1 MLRPFLFVGI
11 GGSGGKTLR
20 ALKQTLERRLRQK
33 DWDRD
38 IPGSWQ
44 FVQVD
49 TAYDGVEFPAP
60 MLPLEDFV
68 GLVGPGQTYERVRD
82 SIESRFNSSEERNLA
97 LSGWLVQHSHIP
109 IATGAGQVRTI
120 GRAVSAAQLSTLRE
134 GLKRAVDKLQAPSNR
149 SDLLELSKILHPKTG
164 SSGKV
169 LDPVVVVVSSIA
181 GGSGAGMLLDVT
193 ETLKSIDPNANW
205 LQEQLA
211 FLYTPEVFDSIAAS
225 YRVQIPMNALG
236 AMNEILAGLWAN
248 EESQAT
254 RTLFEASGV
263 QVLRQGKKAAFGPAG
278 VYLIGSKNANGVN
291 IAKGN
296 DGAGMDEVFLAV
308 GEAIAGLITDEKL
321 SDNYNA
327 YFYTNVFANSGKD
340 VVLSDK
346 TGLRRTT
353 DSLER
358 MPFGA
363 LGFARI
369 TLGMDRLMDYASEG
383 LAREQIQ
390 TMLFPRF
397 EPVDPLNPIP
407 EAEHIERAVNAQ
419 RDDFIQGSRLNEVKP
434 HDQVVNYLRGD
445 DIDVSSWDAA
455 PGMQQEAGSRRKRQA
470 QEYAM
475 SCVPATAQ
483 RPDATQ
489 SAAQWRTMLL
499 QQASTLL
506 PKFLADQRTETESRA
521 QLWAEE
527 IQDHLVDYAA
537 KWVARAG
544 LQVAAALMKILR
556 DDLQQVATQEMPEE
570 AESMRSRGADWES
583 AVAGRLGA
591 ASSLAVNS
599 KEVNQALQAI
609 QLGAERLAE
618 AQLLEYVPA
627 LLKNINK
634 GVLDSLIEECESA
647 YLALGQEVNPAKDT
661 GSGRLF
667 KEFAVL
673 RDDRSNKWVA
683 PRYKPRQVE
692 KMLIEPD
699 TFPVEFETLMKMDLD
714 DDDKS
719 QWTQISKQ
727 WSMQGIPLRS
737 RDSRVKTERRQTLI
751 EVETPWV
758 PEDLHARRDSTL
770 GAQVLQVRLPMT
782 IQEVVERDRT
792 WLEDGESSF
801 GRQYRMSL
809 GDYCKGGSK
818 KAQLERQQVF
828 LSAFTDLLQLSAPL
842 ISLNDNAIQ
851 RFHSNPNPAVTPFGT
866 HLLLTE
872 IPFAEQSEIGQ
883 GCVKILT
890 QADLNAGS
898 FSFEAA
904 STTTDLFAFSTL
916 KSAMSPMV
924 FSSLIDPIAQAWLS
938 ASSDPN
944 AVHSF
949 WDGRRARPLTD
960 ALPIPPEIRMSMIT
974 GWFVSMMFNQ
984 RKKDTSNP
992 LLGVKWEIWDPEAK
1006 WVAFPYPLLPL
1017 SALDRSLLPAVL
1029 KSLSLAIVQAGKL
1042 ASAEPLVPYMRLK
1055 QVGRE
1060 ITTDSRFAI
1069 DLPDPGIPT
1078 STLIRNWVTTGTVP
1092 AGAPEDFPLATGD
1105 NGKEP
1110 IPTTVEERRDAITR
1124 RARQLRDEYEL
1135 VWSGYEGKDWYDL
1148 PRIYELKDDV
1158 TAALTHLV
1166 QYCET
1171 LSVGGGALLE
1181 DN

>member
-1 MLRPFLFVGI
+1 MLRPFLFVGV

-20 ALKQTLERRLRQK
+20 ALKQTLDRRLRQN
-33 DWDRD
+33 DWNKG

-44 FVQVD
+44 FIQVD

-68 GLVGPGQTYERVRD
+68 GLVTPGRD
-82 SIESRFNSSEERNLA
+82 YAAIRTEIESRFNSAKERNLA
-97 LSGWLVQHSHIP
+97 LSGWLKMHSPIP

-120 GRAVSAAQLSTLRE
+120 GRAVSAAQLGPLRE
-134 GLKRAVDKLQAPSNR
+134 GLKGAVDRLQAPNNR
-149 SDLLELSKILHPKTG
+149 SDLIELSKILHPKTG

-193 ETLKSIDPNANW
+193 ETLKSIDPNATW

-254 RTLFEASGV
+254 KALFEASGV

-291 IAKGN
+291 IAKGA

-346 TGLRRTT
+346 TGLRRPT

-369 TLGMDRLMDYASEG
+369 TLGMDRLIDYGSEG
-383 LAREQIQ
+383 LAKEHIK

-407 EAEHIERAVNAQ
+407 EAEHIERAINAQ
-419 RDDFIQGSRLNEVKP
+419 RDDFVQGSRLNETHP
-434 HDQVVNYLRGD
+434 HDQVVNALRGD
-445 DIDVSSWDAA
+445 DINVSPWDAA
-455 PGMQQEAGSRRKRQA
+455 PGVQQEAGARRKRQA

-475 SCVPATAQ
+475 ACVPAAAQ
-483 RPDATQ
+483 RPDVSQ
-489 SAAQWRTMLL
+489 SAAQWRTMLM

-506 PKFLADQRTETESRA
+506 PRFLADQQSATEERA
-521 QLWAEE
+521 QQWSEE
-527 IQDHLVDYAA
+527 IQQHLVAYTAM
-537 KWVARAG
+537 WISRVG
-544 LQVAAALMKILR
+544 LQVTAELLKILR
-556 DDLQQVATQEMPEE
+556 DDLQQVATQEMPAE
-570 AESMRSRGADWES
+570 AEGMRSRGADWES

-591 ASSLAVNS
+591 ASALAINS

-618 AQLLEYVPA
+618 AQLLEYVPT

-634 GVLDSLIEECESA
+634 GVLEPLIEECELAS
-647 YLALGQEVNPAKDT
+647 LALGQEINPARDT

-667 KEFAVL
+667 KQFADL
-673 RDDRSNKWVA
+673 KEDRANKWVS

-699 TFPVEFETLMKMDLD
+699 SFPTEFETLMKMDLP

-719 QWTQISKQ
+719 NWAPITRA
-727 WSMQGIPLRS
+727 WSMQGLPLRT
-737 RDSRVKTERRQTLI
+737 RDDRVKLEVAQDLL

-758 PEDLHARRDSTL
+758 PEDVHARRDATL
-770 GAQVLQVRLPMT
+770 GAQRLEVRLPKT
-782 IQEVVERDRT
+782 IQEIVERNRT
-792 WLEDGESSF
+792 WLEESESSF
-801 GRQYRMSL
+801 GRQYRMSIA
-809 GDYCKGGSK
+809 DYCNGGSK
-818 KAQLERQQVF
+818 KNQMERQQAF
-828 LSAFTDLLQLSAPL
+828 LSAFTDLIQLSAPL
-842 ISLNDNAIQ
+842 ISMNDNAIQ
-851 RFHSNPNPAVTPFGT
+851 RFHSNPNPSLTPFGT
-866 HLLLTE
+866 YLLLTE

-883 GCVKILT
+883 GCVNVLT
-890 QADLNAGS
+890 QSGLDASS

-904 STTTDLFAFSTL
+904 STTKDLFAFSTL

-924 FSSLIDPIAQAWLS
+924 FSSLIEPIAQSWLS
-938 ASSDPN
+938 ASGDAT

-960 ALPIPPEIRMSMIT
+960 ALPIPPEIRLSMII
-974 GWFVSMMFNQ
+974 GWFVSMMFGQ
-984 RKKDTSNP
+984 RKKDTSNTM
-992 LLGVKWEIWDPEAK
+992 LGVKWEIWDPEAK
-1006 WVAFPYPLLPL
+1006 WVAFPYPLLPV
-1017 SALDRSLLPAVL
+1017 SPLDRSPLPAIL

-1042 ASAEPLVPYMRLK
+1042 ASSDPLIPYMRMK

-1060 ITTDSRFAI
+1060 ITTDSRFAL
-1069 DLPDPGIPT
+1069 DLPDPGVPT
-1078 STLIRNWVTTGTVP
+1078 SDLIRNWVMTGGIP
-1092 AGAPEDFPLATGD
+1092 AGAPQDFELATGD
-1105 NGKEP
+1105 NGRHP
-1110 IPTTVEERRDAITR
+1110 VPTTVDERRAAVTR
-1124 RARQLRDEYEL
+1124 RAIELRDQYEE
-1135 VWSGYEGKDWYDL
+1135 VWASYEGKAWSDL
-1148 PRIYELKDDV
+1148 PRIYELKDDI
-1158 TAALTHLV
+1158 TDALTYLV

-1171 LSVGGGALLE
+1171 LSTASVSLE